1 MTIQEKMKIE
11 QANIDKIYLYREGG
25 FWKAYERSAYM
36 FHQHIKRYLVQK
48 KYVKSVGSYV
58 VYLGFPDSKVSDL
71 TREYTVTVPDEK
83 QLVVSSGHVVDP
95 SEFDTWKALIEM
107 KHDEGRPEKAS
118 GGAAEAEKEAIHRI
132 RNFMLES
139 ANPIEC
145 LIFVKELKHLL
156 TNGPI

>member
-36 FHQHIKRYLVQK
+36 FYLHIKKYLVQQ
-48 KYVKSVGSYV
+48 KYVKSVDSYV

-83 QLVVSSGHVVDP
+83 QLVVSSGHSVDP

-107 KHDEGRPEKAS
+107 KHEEPKPSIAKTETGD
-118 GGAAEAEKEAIHRI
+118 AEREAIHRI

-156 TNGPI
+156 TNGPV

>member
-1 MTIQEKMKIE
+1 MKIE

-36 FHQHIKRYLVQK
+36 FYRHIRKYLVQK
-48 KYVKSVGSYV
+48 KYVKSVDSYV

-71 TREYTVTVPDEK
+71 TRDYTVTVPDEK
-83 QLVVSSGHVVDP
+83 QLVVSSGHSVDP

-107 KHDEGRPEKAS
+107 KHEEPKTVAS
-118 GGAAEAEKEAIHRI
+118 ASEPAGDAEREAIHRI

-156 TNGPI
+156 TNGPV